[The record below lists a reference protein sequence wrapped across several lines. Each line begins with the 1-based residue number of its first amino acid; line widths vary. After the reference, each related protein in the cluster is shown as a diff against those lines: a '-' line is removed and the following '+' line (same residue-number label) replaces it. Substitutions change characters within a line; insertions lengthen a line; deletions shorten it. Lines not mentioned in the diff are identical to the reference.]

1 MEMTLFLP
9 VNSRNQQ
16 THNEL
21 PFIRS
26 PEFAEGTSGVTRLG
40 AGAVSKVAV
49 EPSFTVSWTHSE
61 ASPGL
66 RRQAAFRT
74 AS

>member
-1 MEMTLFLP
+1 MSFL
-9 VNSRNQQ
+9 
-16 THNEL
+16 L
-21 PFIRS
+21 Y
-26 PEFAEGTSGVTRLG
+26 GVPSLRRVPQGSLAVG